1 MHAGHAQVER
11 VVLRERAERHQG
23 GHHRDAR
30 SLHELRQLLVRV
42 GLDHTAADV
51 EHRALRLRDHLRRLR
66 DLAVVRLRVRLV
78 PRQVHLRR
86 PGKLDLRV
94 LHVLR
99 DVHQHRAGAAGR
111 RDMEGRGDR
120 AGDFLRLGHH
130 QVVLGYRHG
139 DAADVRFLERVGAQK
154 RRADLPGDSH
164 HRHRIQ
170 VGVRDRGD
178 QVGRARAGG
187 GDAHAHVAGG
197 HRVAFRGM
205 SCALFVAHQ
214 HVAQF
219 LGAKQRVVK
228 REHCTTGQ
236 TEYDL
241 GAQFLEAAHDCV
253 RTRHAFG
260 LSFLCSCHVKAPC
273 LLDSACYRDLIQQK
287 PPASDVLSR
296 ALGVCERRVKRTR
309 YGKRRRERIITSRSL
324 ITIQNCSVP
333 DNNSWV
339 FIQVFKL
346 RAIAYRRTKGD
357 YHPQL

>member
-1 MHAGHAQVER
+1 MRVRLNHA
-11 VVLRERAERHQG
+11 
-23 GHHRDAR
+23 
-30 SLHELRQLLVRV
+30 
-42 GLDHTAADV
+42 AAYV
-51 EHRALRLRDHLRRLR
+51 EHGALRLGNHLRRLR

-78 PRQVHLRR
+78 ARQVHLRR
-86 PGKLDLRV
+86 PHEFDLGV

-99 DVHQHRAGAAGR
+99 DVHQHRAGAAGGGDVERR
-111 RDMEGRGDR
+111 RDR
-120 AGDFLRLGHH
+120 AWNIVRLGHH
-130 QVVLGYRHG
+130 EVVLGNRHG
-139 DAADVRFLERVGAQK
+139 HTADVRLLERVGAQQ
-154 RRADLPGDSH
+154 RRADLAGDRH
-164 HRHRIQ
+164 QRHRVQ

-197 HRVAFRGM
+197 HRVAFRGV
-205 SCALFVAHQ
+205 SCALLVAHED
-214 HVAQF
+214 VAQF
-219 LGAKQRVVK
+219 LGAKQCVVK

-253 RTRHAFG
+253 RTRHTFG

-333 DNNSWV
+333 GNISRV

-346 RAIAYRRTKGD
+346 RAIAYRRSKGD